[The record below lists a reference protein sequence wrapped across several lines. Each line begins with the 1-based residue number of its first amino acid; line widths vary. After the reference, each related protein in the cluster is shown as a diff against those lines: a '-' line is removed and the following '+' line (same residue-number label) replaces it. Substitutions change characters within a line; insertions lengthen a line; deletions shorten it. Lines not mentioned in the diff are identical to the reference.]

1 MEAPMVWICILA
13 LAVTAALTAPARGQT
28 LRAENAP
35 TRFVSA
41 GATTFAYRSFGT
53 GAPVVFLNRFRATMD
68 HWDPDFLNAVARK
81 HRVIVFDNA
90 GVSLSTGETP
100 ETFVGMADDATRFV
114 RALGVDRADF
124 VGWSIGGMVG
134 QALLVRH
141 PEIVRAAALLATMP
155 PGGTAE
161 RFPPLSDE
169 VRKIV
174 ARPGQGS
181 EDDFLFLF
189 FAPSDASR
197 AAGRESLARLRQRPG
212 PPSPPV
218 GAETMRRQ
226 VVALMD
232 WYQGANGIVQS
243 FHRID
248 RPVLVANGHQDA
260 FFSAQQ
266 SLVLAREIPTARLVI
281 YPDSGHA
288 FMFQYPESFAK
299 LLLEFFADGR

>member
-1 MEAPMVWICILA
+1 MAWIWILA
-13 LAVTAALTAPARGQT
+13 LAVTAALTTPVRGQT

-35 TRFVSA
+35 NRFISA

-53 GAPVVFLNRFRATMD
+53 GSPVVFLNRFRAAMD
-68 HWDPDFLNAVARK
+68 HWDPDFLNAVARR
-81 HRVIVFDNA
+81 HRVIIFDNA
-90 GVSLSTGETP
+90 GVSASTGETP
-100 ETFVGMADDATRFV
+100 ETFADMADDTAGFM
-114 RALGVDRADF
+114 RALGVDHADF

-141 PEIVRAAALLATMP
+141 PEIVRTAALLATMP
-155 PGGTAE
+155 PGGTPE
-161 RFPPLSDE
+161 QFPPLSDD

-181 EDDFLFLF
+181 DDDFLFLF

-197 AAGRESLARLRQRPG
+197 AAGRESLARLRRRAG

-218 GAETMRRQ
+218 GTEAMRRQ
-226 VVALMD
+226 IGALMD
-232 WYQGANGIVQS
+232 WYRGANGIVKS
-243 FHRID
+243 FRRID

-288 FMFQYPESFAK
+288 FMFQYPESVAT
-299 LLLEFFADGR
+299 LLLDFFADGR